1 MLERPDASDL
11 LETARAA
18 LLARL
23 LPALPAE
30 LHYEA
35 RMIANA
41 MGIAARAATADPQA
55 AGDAIA
61 ALLPGAADPLG
72 ALAGA
77 IRAGR
82 FAPGAAD
89 HAAARAALEHLV
101 RLRCAV
107 SAPRALG

>member
-1 MLERPDASDL
+1 MLERPDATDL
-11 LETARAA
+11 LETARAG

-41 MGIAARAATADPQA
+41 MGIAARHGTADPTA
-55 AGDAIA
+55 ASRALV
-61 ALLPGAADPLG
+61 ALLPDEPEPLA
-72 ALAGA
+72 ALARA
-77 IRAGR
+77 IRSGAFQPG
-82 FAPGAAD
+82 APG
-89 HAAARAALEHLV
+89 HAAARAALGEIV
-101 RLRCAV
+101 RLRCQV